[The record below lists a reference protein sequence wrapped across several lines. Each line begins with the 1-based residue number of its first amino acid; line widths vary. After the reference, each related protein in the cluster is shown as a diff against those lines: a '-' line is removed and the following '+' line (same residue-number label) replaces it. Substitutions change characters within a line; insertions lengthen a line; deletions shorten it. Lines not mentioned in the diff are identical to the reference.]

1 MSQARTMRVLSRPP
15 GPATALS
22 GLGTER
28 VTSAPVI
35 VTREDFARGQRRRWG
50 LGVWEE
56 RQRALGWHY
65 SKWYHCSGC
74 SRATVSRRAA

>member
-22 GLGTER
+22 GLGPER

-35 VTREDFARGQRRRWG
+35 VT
-50 LGVWEE
+50 
-56 RQRALGWHY
+56 
-65 SKWYHCSGC
+65 
-74 SRATVSRRAA
+74 